1 MLRNTGDTN
10 AQIIEYGFLD
20 SNKDDATQL
29 KNNWQKYAEAV
40 VKSIAQYLNIPYNTT
55 NNGEYIVKVGDTLW
69 SIAKKYNMSVN
80 ELKEI
85 NNLDNNLLKVGMK
98 LNVKNN
104 DDNIYIVNA
113 GDTLYSIAKKN
124 NISIDDLKRLNNI
137 TSDILKVGQKI
148 IITDNDIE
156 KYIVKV
162 GDTLWSIAQK
172 YNTSVNSIKK
182 INNLVNDILTIG
194 QVINIK

>member
-1 MLRNTGDTN
+1 
-10 AQIIEYGFLD
+10 
-20 SNKDDATQL
+20 
-29 KNNWQKYAEAV
+29 
-40 VKSIAQYLNIPYNTT
+40 
-55 NNGEYIVKVGDTLW
+55 
-69 SIAKKYNMSVN
+69 
-80 ELKEI
+80 
-85 NNLDNNLLKVGMK
+85 MK
-98 LNVKNN
+98 LNVKSN
-104 DDNIYIVNA
+104 DNIYIVNA

-172 YNTSVNSIKK
+172 YNTSVNLIKRL
-182 INNLVNDILTIG
+182 NNLTNDILTIG

>member
-137 TSDILKVGQKI
+137 TSDILKAGQKI